1 MKFIM
6 LQVKLPPPSPV
17 SENFVH
23 LSTCLFFPTRYMCV
37 RQSASD
43 ENLYLLADARIEA
56 LDKSLS
62 QLKLFDK
69 TNTDA
74 MWKFVSDIQ
83 RDPYATALTAFSK
96 ITDKLIFRYLLY
108 ST

>member
-1 MKFIM
+1 MLRMFVVNYHKMIDIRNRIYDSFFCKF
-6 LQVKLPPPSPV
+6 
-17 SENFVH
+17 
-23 LSTCLFFPTRYMCV
+23 RYMCV

-43 ENLYLLADARIEA
+43 ENLYLLTDARIEA

-62 QLKLFDK
+62 QLKLFDQ

-74 MWKFVSDIQ
+74 VWKFVSDIQ

-96 ITDKLIFRYLLY
+96 ITDKLIFR
-108 ST
+108 

>member
-1 MKFIM
+1 
-6 LQVKLPPPSPV
+6 
-17 SENFVH
+17 
-23 LSTCLFFPTRYMCV
+23 MCV

-43 ENLYLLADARIEA
+43 ENLFLLTDARIEA

-62 QLKLFDK
+62 QLKLFDQ

-83 RDPYATALTAFSK
+83 RDPYLGMYVCKF
-96 ITDKLIFRYLLY
+96 ILY
-108 ST
+108 MNSIRIRFEFYVHT